1 MHTPFF
7 SRRLAGGLI
16 AIAAVLTGC
25 KDDAMAPRA
34 VSDKSYKV
42 DYSLQISSTSAAT
55 GSRIAVRVAPVSEGS
70 IMGLQGTLSYNHSAL
85 EYVGQAQGAGTL
97 LNVSEHRDGDVGI
110 IAVNHNGLGSETG
123 TLVFEVKSA
132 GYVSGLGFELS
143 KAGLQGKASPMEIG
157 QYYGVLAA
165 PSLVVPADAR
175 VMDLAAWN
183 AEIAVRT
190 GKKIPVMLSPGQIPA
205 SGILQ
210 YGDVNLDATIDLFD
224 ILAVLNVS
232 NNVEELIVGTN
243 ATPFERDMVIAGNV
257 APSNL
262 PSGEPGR
269 ESDGSRVLDL
279 FDILA
284 ILNDAN
290 GINDPIVGLNIPGR
304 TGPVTPGPDSIITG
318 NITTSITLSPSRT
331 YILNAQVQVT
341 NGATLT
347 ILPGTTVK
355 GNTSVSPTPALII
368 ARDGRIN
375 ANGTAAQPILFS
387 CTNPTSFTIGSV
399 GCWGGVLILGNA
411 QVNGFS
417 AASQLIAGGST
428 PIAGRTLT
436 GGCLTGNSEGAVAPA
451 TFQYGGCNDADSSG
465 VLRYAIIE
473 NSGRANATDSEL
485 NSLGLAGVGYKT
497 VIENIQILNGSDDGV
512 EIWGGAVDVRNILID
527 GAEDDSFDISEGW
540 GGRAQFVVIRQK
552 EAFGD
557 QCVEADNDPL
567 NFGNTTPRGTYGR
580 MWNFTCL
587 GENAP
592 GDATFL
598 LTGDRSDGQIRFRRG
613 NKSFYGNF
621 YFEGSEDVFGIDAG
635 QEAAT
640 CGTDALGFTTGF
652 AGIRYARTRDPLNIW
667 EVGNSTLCT
676 QATATAEADGDNLR
690 QAWTTFTA
698 TTWNATAALMDARP
712 KAGRL
717 SACVAPTDAALVGGT
732 ASSAIP
738 GTPAVTNGRASAWFE
753 LNTGA
758 SFCGALD
765 PDKIPFYSGWAKSS
779 TNTYTKS

>member
-1 MHTPFF
+1 MNTSFF

-16 AIAAVLTGC
+16 AMAAVLTAC
-25 KDDAMAPRA
+25 SDDTMAPRA
-34 VSDKSYKV
+34 VSAKTYKV
-42 DYSLQISSTSAAT
+42 DYSLQISSASAT
-55 GSRIAVRVAPVSEGS
+55 PGSRIAVRAAPVSEGS

-85 EYVGQAQGAGTL
+85 EYVGQAQGAGSL
-97 LNVSEHRDGDVGI
+97 VNVAEHRNGDVGI
-110 IAVNHNGLGSETG
+110 IAVNFNGLGSETG

-132 GYVSGLGFELS
+132 SYTSGLSFELR
-143 KAGLQGKASPMEIG
+143 KAGLQGKASHMDIG
-157 QYYGVLAA
+157 QYYGVSVA
-165 PSLVVPADAR
+165 PLLTVPADAR

-190 GKKIPVMLSPGQIPA
+190 GKKIPVLLSPGQIPA

-210 YGDVNLDATIDLFD
+210 YGDVNLDASIDLFD

-243 ATPFERDMVIAGNV
+243 AAPFERDMVIAGNV

-269 ESDGSRVLDL
+269 ESDGTRVLDL

-290 GINDPIVGLNIPGR
+290 GINDPIVGSNIAGR
-304 TGPVTPGPDSIITG
+304 TGPVVAGPDSIITG
-318 NITTSITLSPSRT
+318 NITTSITLSPSKT

-341 NGATLT
+341 GGATLT

-355 GNTSVSPTPALII
+355 GNTAVAPTPALII

-417 AASQLIAGGST
+417 STAQSVPGGST
-428 PIAGRTLT
+428 PVAGRTLT
-436 GGCLTGNSEGAVAPA
+436 GGCLTGNSEGASGGA
-451 TFQYGGCNDADSSG
+451 TFLYGGCNDADSSG

-473 NSGRANATDSEL
+473 NSGRANAVDSEL

-512 EIWGGAVDVRNILID
+512 EIWGGAVDLRNILID
-527 GAEDDSFDISEGW
+527 GAEDDSFDVSEGW

-567 NFGNTTPRGTYGR
+567 NFANTTPRGTYGR

-587 GENAP
+587 GENPP
-592 GDATFL
+592 GDATFNVVN
-598 LTGDRSDGQIRFRRG
+598 DRSDGQIRWRRG

-621 YFEGSEDVFGIDAG
+621 YLEGLDNVFGIDAG

-640 CGTDALGFTTGF
+640 CNTDALSQTTGF
-652 AGIRYARTRDPLNIW
+652 AGIRYARTVSAATIFQ
-667 EVGNSTLCT
+667 VGNPALCP
-676 QATATAEADGDNLR
+676 QAVATAETGTDNLK
-690 QAWTTFTA
+690 QGWTNFTA
-698 TTWNATAALMDARP
+698 TTWNAQALLMDARP
-712 KAGRL
+712 KAGLL
-717 SACVAPTDAALVGGT
+717 SSCVAPTDAPLIGGS

-738 GTPAVTNGRASAWFE
+738 GTPAVSAGRAASWFT
-753 LNTGA
+753 LNTAA
-758 SFCGALD
+758 SFCGGLD
-765 PDKIPFYSGWAKSS
+765 PDKIPFYSGWAKGS

>member
-1 MHTPFF
+1 MQKSFF

-16 AIAAVLTGC
+16 AIAGVLTAC
-25 KDDAMAPRA
+25 SDDATAPRP
-34 VSDKSYKV
+34 VSDKSAKVYKV
-42 DYSLQISSTSAAT
+42 DYSLQVSSASAAP
-55 GSRIAVRVAPVSEGS
+55 GSRIAVRVAPTSEGS
-70 IMGLQGTLSYNHSAL
+70 VMGLQGTLSYNHSAL

-97 LNVSEHRDGDVGI
+97 VNVAERRNGDIGI
-110 IAVNHNGLGSETG
+110 IAVCHNGLGSETG

-132 GYVSGLGFELS
+132 GYLAGLGYQLR
-143 KAGLQGKASPMEIG
+143 KAGAQGTASRMDIG
-157 QYYGVLAA
+157 ANRGVSVA
-165 PSLVVPADAR
+165 PLLVVPADAR

-183 AEIAVRT
+183 AKIALQT
-190 GKKIPVMLSPGQIPA
+190 GKKIPVLLSPGQIPA

-210 YGDVNLDATIDLFD
+210 YGDVNLDASIDLFD

-257 APSNL
+257 SPSNL

-269 ESDGSRVLDL
+269 EDDGSRVLDL

-290 GINDPIVGLNIPGR
+290 GINDAIVGTNIPGR
-304 TGPVTPGPDSIITG
+304 TGLVTPGPDSIITG
-318 NITTSITLSPSRT
+318 NITSSITLSPSKT

-355 GNTSVSPTPALII
+355 GNTAVAPTPALII

-417 AASQLIAGGST
+417 AASQNQGATSPI
-428 PIAGRTLT
+428 IAGRAPT
-436 GGCLTGNSEGAVAPA
+436 GGCLSGNSEGAVAPA
-451 TFQYGGCNDADSSG
+451 IFAYGGCNDADSSG

-473 NSGRANATDSEL
+473 NSGRANSTDSEL

-497 VIENIQILNGSDDGV
+497 VIENIQIINGSDDGV

-527 GAEDDSFDISEGW
+527 GAEDDSFDVSEGW

-552 EAFGD
+552 EAAGD

-567 NFGNTTPRGTYGR
+567 NNANTTPRGTYGR

-587 GENAP
+587 GENPP
-592 GDATFL
+592 GDLTFNV
-598 LTGDRSDGQIRFRRG
+598 TGDRSDGQIRFRRG

-621 YFEGSEDVFGIDAG
+621 YFEGSEDVFGVEQAT
-635 QEAAT
+635 AT
-640 CGTDALGFTTGF
+640 CNTDALGQTVGF
-652 AGIRYARTRDPLNIW
+652 AGIRYARVRDAANIF
-667 EVGNSTLCT
+667 EVGTLASCP
-676 QATATAEADGDNLR
+676 QAIATAESGVDNLR
-690 QAWTTFTA
+690 QAWTNFTA
-698 TTWNATAALMDARP
+698 TDWNAQAVLMDARRRP
-712 KAGRL
+712 V
-717 SACVAPTDAALVGGT
+717 C
-732 ASSAIP
+732 
-738 GTPAVTNGRASAWFE
+738 
-753 LNTGA
+753 
-758 SFCGALD
+758 
-765 PDKIPFYSGWAKSS
+765 
-779 TNTYTKS
+779 